1 MQEGCSVG
9 WLIMYILCAIVDSPL
24 AIKPRGNVQVNLA
37 DCNDE
42 KSVVR

>member
-1 MQEGCSVG
+1 
-9 WLIMYILCAIVDSPL
+9 MYILCAIFERVL

-37 DCNDE
+37 DCNHE

>member
-1 MQEGCSVG
+1 
-9 WLIMYILCAIVDSPL
+9 MYILCSIFESAL
-24 AIKPRGNVQVNLA
+24 AIKPRGNVEVNLA

>member
-1 MQEGCSVG
+1 
-9 WLIMYILCAIVDSPL
+9 MYILYAIFESAF

-37 DCNDE
+37 DCNHE